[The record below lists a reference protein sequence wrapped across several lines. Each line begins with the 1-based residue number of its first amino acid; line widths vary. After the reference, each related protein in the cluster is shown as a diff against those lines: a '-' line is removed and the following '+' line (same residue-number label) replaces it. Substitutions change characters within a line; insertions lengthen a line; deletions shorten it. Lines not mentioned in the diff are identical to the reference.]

1 MQIPDFQGLSYLKIV
16 NKVGTEIHQNTVLL
30 SNKNKIQMNKA
41 FFTDITIE
49 NFKSLRSVELKDCNR
64 INVLIGRPNVGK
76 SNILEALSLFG
87 MLNEAK
93 PFSSPLFKK
102 LIRIDNE
109 AELFFDG
116 EDSQAIKMSSNLYN
130 FEIVYDFFEG
140 FMRLNAQLSDALEFK
155 SHIKK
160 YVFKTNGINLISADN
175 SNGALAFPFGENL
188 LNILQT
194 HSKLNKACREL
205 FKAYQ
210 LQFLFDKGTKSLRL
224 AKQIKT
230 KADDMPTIFSMP
242 YGSVADTLQRIIF
255 YKTAIMSNSDSVL
268 LFEEPE
274 AHSFPPYIVDIT
286 QEMIYS
292 KSNQFFITT
301 HSPFVLN
308 DLLEN
313 GRDELAVFVV
323 DVQNGETI
331 VKRLSA
337 EQLYEIYQYGVDLF
351 TNIETFI

>member
-1 MQIPDFQGLSYLKIV
+1 
-16 NKVGTEIHQNTVLL
+16 
-30 SNKNKIQMNKA
+30 
-41 FFTDITIE
+41 
-49 NFKSLRSVELKDCNR
+49 
-64 INVLIGRPNVGK
+64 
-76 SNILEALSLFG
+76 
-87 MLNEAK
+87 
-93 PFSSPLFKK
+93 
-102 LIRIDNE
+102 
-109 AELFFDG
+109 
-116 EDSQAIKMSSNLYN
+116 MSSNLYN

>member
-1 MQIPDFQGLSYLKIV
+1 
-16 NKVGTEIHQNTVLL
+16 
-30 SNKNKIQMNKA
+30 MNKA

-49 NFKSLRSVELKDCNR
+49 NFKSLRSVALKDCNR

-93 PFSSPLFKK
+93 PFSSSVFKK

-130 FEIVYDFFEG
+130 FEIVYDFFDG
-140 FMRLNAQLSDALEFK
+140 FMRLNAPMSDLIDFK
-155 SHIKK
+155 SSVKK

-194 HSKLNKACREL
+194 NSKLNKACREL
-205 FKAYQ
+205 FKEYQ

-224 AKQIKT
+224 AKQIKSQ
-230 KADDMPTIFSMP
+230 ADDMPTIFSMP

-255 YKTAIMSNSDSVL
+255 YKTAIASNSNSVL

-274 AHSFPPYIVDIT
+274 AHSFPPYIVHIT
-286 QEMIYS
+286 QEMIRS
-292 KSNQFFITT
+292 TSNQFFITT
-301 HSPFVLN
+301 HSPFVLD
-308 DLLEN
+308 DLMLN
-313 GRDELAVFVV
+313 ARKELAVYVV
-323 DVQNGETI
+323 HWKNGET
-331 VKRLSA
+331 VTTRLTDA
-337 EQLYEIYQYGVDLF
+337 QLEEVYQYGVDLF
-351 TNIETFI
+351 TNIENYF